1 MEADSIPIYF
11 STNLRFL
18 RKVNGFT
25 QKELAVLL
33 HIDRSTYAYYEIGN
47 AIVI

>member
-25 QKELAVLL
+25 QKMNLQ
-33 HIDRSTYAYYEIGN
+33 YYSI
-47 AIVI
+47 